1 MKNTFHIDAGEARI
15 LAGLVDE
22 RGIVLDYADV
32 TNDAVNAV
40 ADFLIQGIEYK
51 RETTNPNA
59 TGLEQLFV
67 SQKTGKVYKLS
78 MTEVEQNND

>member
-1 MKNTFHIDAGEARI
+1 MKNTFHIDTGKACI

-40 ADFLIQGIEYK
+40 ADFLIQGIEHTS
-51 RETTNPNA
+51 RQVACFT
-59 TGLEQLFV
+59 EQRNTRHPCSLTVTAFNFYV
-67 SQKTGKVYKLS
+67 
-78 MTEVEQNND
+78 

>member
-1 MKNTFHIDAGEARI
+1 MKNTFHIDAGKACI

-59 TGLEQLFV
+59 AGLEQLFV